1 MYIPNTCEKPRKSR
15 SVTEWCRCRKC
26 GVMITNVE
34 CLTCDEVEALGYIQ
48 LPDMRYDD
56 TNEVTERVN
65 ATVLQ
70 LYLI

>member
-1 MYIPNTCEKPRKSR
+1 
-15 SVTEWCRCRKC
+15 
-26 GVMITNVE
+26 MITNVE